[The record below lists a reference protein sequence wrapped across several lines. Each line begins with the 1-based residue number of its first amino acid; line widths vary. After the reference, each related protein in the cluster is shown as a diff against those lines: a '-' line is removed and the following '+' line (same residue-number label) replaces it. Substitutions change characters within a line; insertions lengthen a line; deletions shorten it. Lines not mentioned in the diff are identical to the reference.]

1 MLRNDQSLTKQKK
14 RPRGKPRSRSA
25 PMVLLTNPC
34 KKRKLWTE
42 HQMCP
47 AIEAVKGGMK
57 VFTAAHEYDVPRMT
71 LLRKG
76 STWKKSWT
84 QPYLRNIKFQNFW

>member
-1 MLRNDQSLTKQKK
+1 
-14 RPRGKPRSRSA
+14 
-25 PMVLLTNPC
+25 
-34 KKRKLWTE
+34 
-42 HQMCP
+42 MCP